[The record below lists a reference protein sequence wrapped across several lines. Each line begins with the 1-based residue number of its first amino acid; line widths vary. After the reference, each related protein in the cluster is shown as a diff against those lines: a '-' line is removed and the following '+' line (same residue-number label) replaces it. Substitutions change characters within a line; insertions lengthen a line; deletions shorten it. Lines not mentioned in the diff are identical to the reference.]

1 MDAGGGAQLR
11 MSRTPSKLLERRRV
25 IRESLER
32 GEFDVVVIGGGIV
45 GLSTAWQAAR
55 SGLRV
60 AVIDAGDFA
69 GATSSASTK
78 LVHGGLRYLAM
89 GDVRLVYENH
99 AERRALGDKLAPHLV
114 QPVPFLVPLYEGG
127 PHGRV
132 KIGAGMFMYSALSR
146 FEDGP
151 GKLVSSKKAAAMVP
165 ALRTEGLRGCG
176 LYYDHQMNDSRVAL
190 MVAHAAADS
199 GAVLANHLEVVGL
212 RDVGGQIAGVEVRDR
227 IDDAEYGVDARVVVN
242 ASGPWVDR
250 IRAMEDASA
259 APSVRL
265 SKGAHIVVR
274 QEQEWQAA
282 LTIPLDAGRV
292 SFAIPWEN
300 QLLLGTTDEPYDGD
314 PADVSCTD
322 ADTAQILDEA
332 AHAVTPN
339 QLTLEGIRYRF
350 AGLRVL
356 PMGDGDTQHAK
367 RETVITQGPRGMVSV
382 AGGKWTTFRRIGF
395 DVLQRVQELLPG
407 VEIDRTDAV
416 LPGAAHPDSVA
427 RVLRASTPDL
437 PDDVVAH
444 LARHYGTYAHELA
457 TLMAADPALARRI
470 HPDGPDVWAQVVYA
484 AADEWAFEADDVLRR
499 RTTVEVRGLATPEI
513 RADIA
518 RILANTPPRT
528 SAEIPRG
535 RIGRRSR
542 RSQAQH
548 GEHKQPGERSPA

>member
-1 MDAGGGAQLR
+1 MLALRATARLYDRRKMIRDA
-11 MSRTPSKLLERRRV
+11 
-25 IRESLER
+25 LER
-32 GEFDVVVIGGGIV
+32 GVFDVVVIGGGII

-60 AVIDAGDFA
+60 AVVDAGDFA

-99 AERRALGDKLAPHLV
+99 AERRALSELAPHLV

-132 KIGAGMFMYSALSR
+132 KIGAGMLVYSALSK

-151 GKLVSSKKAAAMVP
+151 GKLLSSKKAAAMVP

-190 MVAHAAADS
+190 MVAHAAADA
-199 GAVLANHLEVVGL
+199 GAVLANHLEVVAL
-212 RDVGGQIAGVEVRDR
+212 RDVSGRVAGVEVRDR
-227 IDDAEYGVDARVVVN
+227 VDGSEYGVDARAVVN
-242 ASGPWVDR
+242 AGGPWVDR
-250 IRAMEDASA
+250 VRAMEDPSA

-265 SKGAHIVVR
+265 SKGAHIIVAQR
-274 QEQEWQAA
+274 QEWQAA
-282 LTIPLDAGRV
+282 LTIPLDGGRV
-292 SFAIPWEN
+292 SFAIPWEG

-314 PADVSCTD
+314 PADVKCTD
-322 ADTAQILDEA
+322 ADVDQILDEA
-332 AHAVTPN
+332 ALAVAAE
-339 QLTLEGIRYRF
+339 QLGRDSIKYRF

-367 RETVITQGPRGMVSV
+367 RETVVSIGPRGLISV
-382 AGGKWTTFRRIGF
+382 AGGKWTTFRRIGL
-395 DVLQRVQELLPG
+395 DVLEKVQDLLPD
-407 VEIDRTDAV
+407 VEIDRSDAV

-427 RVLRASTPDL
+427 RVLRASTPNL
-437 PDDVVAH
+437 PDDVVAY

-457 TLMAADPALARRI
+457 TLMAVDPGLARRI

-484 AADEWAFEADDVLRR
+484 ATDEWAFDADDVLRR
-499 RTTVEVRGLATPEI
+499 RTTVEVRGLVTPEI
-513 RADIA
+513 RAEVSKV
-518 RILANTPPRT
+518 LATTAAP
-528 SAEIPRG
+528 SAAER
-535 RIGRRSR
+535 RRAWRNRRSR
-542 RSQAQH
+542 RRQAA
-548 GEHKQPGERSPA
+548 GA

>member
-1 MDAGGGAQLR
+1 MRALRAG
-11 MSRTPSKLLERRRV
+11 SRLLERRQA
-25 IRESLER
+25 IRGSLER
-32 GEFDVVVIGGGIV
+32 GVFDVVVIGGGIV

-114 QPVPFLVPLYEGG
+114 QSMPFLVPLYEGG

-132 KIGAGMFMYSALSR
+132 KIGAGMLVYSALSR

-151 GKLVSSKKAAAMVP
+151 GRLVSSKKAADLVP
-165 ALRTEGLRGCG
+165 ALKTEGLRGCG
-176 LYYDHQMNDSRVAL
+176 QYVDHQMNDSRVAL

-199 GAVLANHLEVVGL
+199 GAVLANYLEVVGL
-212 RDVGGQIAGVEVRDR
+212 REVAGRIVGVEVKDR
-227 IDDAEYGVDARVVVN
+227 LEGSEYGVDARVVVN
-242 ASGPWVDR
+242 AAGPWVDR
-250 IRAMEDASA
+250 IRAMEDPAA

-274 QEQEWQAA
+274 QHQRWQAA

-292 SFAIPWEN
+292 SFAIPWED
-300 QLLLGTTDEPYDGD
+300 QLLLGTTDEPYEGD
-314 PADVSCTD
+314 PGAVACTD
-322 ADTAQILDEA
+322 ADVRQILDEA
-332 AHAVTPN
+332 SRAVEPE
-339 QLTLEGIRYRF
+339 QLAAQDIRYRF

-356 PMGDGDTQHAK
+356 PLGDGDTQHAK
-367 RETVITQGPRGMVSV
+367 RETVVTHGPRGMISV
-382 AGGKWTTFRRIGF
+382 AGGKWTTFRRIGYE
-395 DVLQRVQELLPG
+395 VLQRVHELLPA
-407 VEIDRTDAV
+407 VEIDTDDAV
-416 LPGAAHPDSVA
+416 LPGAAHPDLVA
-427 RVLRASTPDL
+427 RVLRASYPDL

-457 TLMAADPALARRI
+457 GLIAADPALARRI

-484 AADEWAFEADDVLRR
+484 ATDEWAFDSDDVVRR
-499 RTTVEVRGLATPEI
+499 RTTVEVRGLATAEI

-518 RILANTPPRT
+518 KVLASTPARARADVPR
-528 SAEIPRG
+528 PR
-535 RIGRRSR
+535 RRRRVR
-542 RSQAQH
+542 RSQ
-548 GEHKQPGERSPA
+548 ERQL

>member
-1 MDAGGGAQLR
+1 VRTA
-11 MSRTPSKLLERRRV
+11 SRLLERRRV
-25 IRESLER
+25 IREALER
-32 GEFDVVVIGGGIV
+32 GVFDVVVIGGGII

-60 AVIDAGDFA
+60 AVIDAGDLA

-132 KIGAGMFMYSALSR
+132 KIGAGMLVYSALSR

-190 MVAHAAADS
+190 MVAHAAADA

-212 RDVGGQIAGVEVRDR
+212 RDVDGNVAGVEVRDR
-227 IDDAEYGVDARVVVN
+227 FDGGEYGVDARVVVN
-242 ASGPWVDR
+242 AAGPWVDR
-250 IRAMEDASA
+250 IRSMEDPAA

-274 QEQEWQAA
+274 QHQPWHAA
-282 LTIPLDAGRV
+282 ITVPLDAGRV
-292 SFAIPWEN
+292 SFAIPWEG

-314 PADVSCTD
+314 PAAVSCTD
-322 ADTAQILDEA
+322 ADVAQILEEA
-332 AHAVTPN
+332 GRAVLPE
-339 QLTLEGIRYRF
+339 QLQPEDIRYRF

-356 PMGDGDTQHAK
+356 PLGDGDTQHAK
-367 RETVITQGPRGMVSV
+367 RETVVSHGPRGMISV
-382 AGGKWTTFRRIGF
+382 AGGKWTTFRRIGL
-395 DVLQRVQELLPG
+395 DVLEKVHELLPD
-407 VEIDRTDAV
+407 VEVDRSDVV

-444 LARHYGTYAHELA
+444 LAGHYGTYAHELA
-457 TLMAADPALARRI
+457 TLMAADPSLARRI
-470 HPDGPDVWAQVVYA
+470 HPGGPDVWAQVVYA
-484 AADEWAFEADDVLRR
+484 ASDEWAFDPDDVLRR

-513 RADIA
+513 RADVA
-518 RILANTPPRT
+518 KVLASTPSRPGSEHVR
-528 SAEIPRG
+528 AWRG
-535 RIGRRSR
+535 RWSR
-542 RSQAQH
+542 RRQAA
-548 GEHKQPGERSPA
+548 GA